1 MLRTVGVKL
10 MIFRLRAFGLHLLI
24 CAIIA
29 LLCLVLVFYYWYPAP
44 LDKAT
49 GVTKIFLILLVCDM
63 ILGPV
68 LTLIVANSLKKNLKI
83 DLTIIGLVQL
93 SALIYGLWTVELG
106 RPVWLVF
113 SVDRFDLVQS
123 YELDNPYRE
132 QASTHFQSKNWFG
145 PKWAAARAPEGIE
158 EQNNLT
164 FEALIAGIDIPQRP
178 DLYVELKAEMQALLE
193 KSRPVS
199 DLNKYNS
206 ADLVSQVLKEYP
218 QATAF
223 LPMMSKVNPVTVLI
237 NREKRA
243 IVAIVDLVPWE

>member
-1 MLRTVGVKL
+1 
-10 MIFRLRAFGLHLLI
+10 MIFRLRAFGIHLLI
-24 CAIIA
+24 SVVIA
-29 LLCLVLVFYYWYPAP
+29 LLCLVLVFHYWYPAP

-68 LTLIVANSLKKNLKI
+68 LTLIAADQLKKSLKM
-83 DLTIIGLVQL
+83 DLAVIGLVQL
-93 SALIYGLWTVELG
+93 TALFYGLWTVEKG

-132 QASTHFQSKNWFG
+132 KTSTHFQSKNWFG
-145 PKWAAARAPEGIE
+145 PQWVAALAPTGIE
-158 EQNNLT
+158 EKNNLT

-178 DLYVELKAEMQALLE
+178 DLYVELNSQMQVLVE
-193 KSRPVS
+193 KSKPIS
-199 DLNKYNS
+199 DLKKYNS
-206 ADLVSQVLKEYP
+206 VDLVAQVLRGYP

-237 NREKRA
+237 NREERA